1 MLHSDAGAFQPAKR
15 QTLGVALC
23 FMALKTDFALVLCCC
38 VRQDTEHP
46 GHDDHQGIVEPALK
60 MYLRK
65 TTSHIVNYIQ
75 RAHGLVL
82 GALVVEHVRNLD
94 GKVSHQIFDT
104 VINSWCVQTCVLL

>member
-1 MLHSDAGAFQPAKR
+1 MRVCQARWSIITRLLLLLLYQAPEPLDDYQGA
-15 QTLGVALC
+15 
-23 FMALKTDFALVLCCC
+23 
-38 VRQDTEHP
+38 
-46 GHDDHQGIVEPALK
+46 VEPALK

-94 GKVSHQIFDT
+94 GKVSLSCVSMLFLHQPSLE
-104 VINSWCVQTCVLL
+104 VHS